1 MVNSVPVWVLTT
13 VVEVGLLGVGGLSL
27 MLWLSARSK
36 RGLRANIA
44 LLEEALEARTAA
56 TVVPEAASLAEEE
69 ALTVS
74 HESPPAEAE
83 TRAVLA
89 ADDDGVDAAITQEKL
104 DEIFAVGDAETQ
116 QSLGTLRAESAA
128 MAQKVDALQQR
139 NGQLRQA
146 VEAVQHNSAL
156 PEDEQQEMGVPEE
169 LMQDMETELLS
180 LQQTCQSLQGS
191 LQEHCTLL
199 ESKLGNQAAQ
209 ESEGNPTGVD
219 VHQIKAEL
227 EQRTADFQR
236 IQEEYD
242 ALLNEYQRIY
252 ET

>member
-13 VVEVGLLGVGGLSL
+13 VIEVGLLGVGGLSL

-44 LLEEALEARTAA
+44 ALEEALEAQTAA
-56 TVVPEAASLAEEE
+56 TLVAEAASLAEEE

-74 HESPPAEAE
+74 QESPPAEAE
-83 TRAVLA
+83 TRAVVA
-89 ADDDGVDAAITQEKL
+89 ADDDGSEAAITQEKL
-104 DEIFAVGDAETQ
+104 DKLFAVGDTETQ
-116 QSLGTLRAESAA
+116 QSLSTLRAECAA
-128 MAQKVDALQQR
+128 MAQKIDALQQR
-139 NGQLRQA
+139 NDQLRQA

-156 PEDEQQEMGVPEE
+156 PEDEQQEIVVPEK
-169 LMQDMETELLS
+169 LMQEMETELSS
-180 LQQTCQSLQGS
+180 LQRASQSLQGT
-191 LQEHCTLL
+191 LLKHFTLL
-199 ESKLGNQAAQ
+199 EGKLGEQETQ
-209 ESEGNPTGVD
+209 ESEENTAGSD